1 MSYITQIMLLYLSRL
16 CILQL
21 MEDMLRSATSPSD
34 SCDVLHR
41 DNINEVLGKLQRD
54 SHEILG
60 LSRQHD
66 STNDKVN
73 DRQRVGQS
81 VTLLFIESRHS
92 NLFSLPESSYL
103 APMSVVGLLCRV
115 GQSRLQRLA
124 ASELGLHQ
132 DAY

>member
-1 MSYITQIMLLYLSRL
+1 MSNDLSRL
-16 CILQL
+16 CILQM
-21 MEDMLRSATSPSD
+21 MEDKLRSATSPSD
-34 SCDVLHR
+34 SCEVLHR

-66 STNDKVN
+66 SANDKVN

-103 APMSVVGLLCRV
+103 TPMSVVGLLCRV
-115 GQSRLQRLA
+115 GQSSLQRLA
-124 ASELGLHQ
+124 SSELGLHQ